1 MWNNYVLFDMIYW
14 FDFELIN
21 DFIFGRFKKL
31 IMIKFKSANPA
42 QGAWKLPSLF
52 KKAFLSRNNLNRLFM
67 LSILVLF
74 TYTVN
79 ATVYYVSNSGNDS
92 NAGTS
97 ESLPWKTLT
106 KVNSFTP
113 KAGDQILFKRGDEW
127 TGSIT
132 VKASGTSSS
141 RITYGAY
148 GTGNKPKI
156 YGSEVITGWTL
167 HSGNIYKTT
176 FNTQINQLFIDD
188 VRAKAARY
196 PNMGYLPINTVN
208 TTQSFTCNNLNSSIN
223 YTGAKWIAR
232 TSPYS
237 LETFSVTS
245 SSSKTLTLS
254 GTPYPNLNLKTGFI
268 LVGKL
273 EFLDSAGEWYYDS
286 ATKTVYV
293 WTREGDSPAHHIVRG
308 SVYNSGVAGSGY
320 NYITIKDLELLHNKI
335 SGISSSGSYLNIDN
349 NTISL
354 TDAKGIYVSPGSS
367 NTISNNTVNGA
378 NHIGIEGY
386 SDKSTYSDNIINET
400 SLFDEIGLSGIGAWY
415 MGSGLYVE
423 GNDNIIKYNRVT
435 NSGYNGIQFHKRNVV
450 EYNFVKNALLTKDD
464 GGGIYTAAAGSYP
477 NAPTAGSI
485 IRYNIIDGVFGS
497 LEGCNPYGVSQ
508 GHGIYLD
515 ENSGGVTVEYNTVT
529 NISDAGIFL
538 HNSFNET
545 VRYNTSYNNGR
556 QYHISTD
563 LGGSNFNNNILYA
576 KARNMENYAIQFLGS
591 QLNGKVAF
599 TENTYINHYNKSN
612 FFKFNESKYY
622 DFVGWKTATGQ
633 DANST
638 IDIAA
643 LATGETEELFYNDT
657 KQTKTFN
664 LGSSVYKDIYGNQ
677 VAQSVTLEPFTSKI
691 LIKTATVN
699 TIDNTPPTITSFSIP
714 STSPSLVVPITT
726 FIAVD
731 NNGVL
736 RYMLTESTTPP
747 NANDAGWLANAP
759 VSYTFTSDGTKTLYA
774 WVKDVAGNI
783 SKSLSDDVTI
793 TLPDNNSKYLG
804 NIMVSNLVSTTA
816 NRRAVPATFIENG
829 MIESISIYHNG
840 GTGNLLMGVYAD
852 QSGSPYSLLG
862 VTTSTLISSTE
873 GWQTVSLLSPVTV
886 SSGQTI
892 WLSWVFQNNPGI
904 RYSNGTPSRAQS
916 TESWSAGMP
925 SSFGPSSFAE
935 YNYSIYCTYS
945 TGNTV
950 IIQQDSSKPIINA
963 FSIPTTSSSLQIN
976 INSFTASDN
985 IGVTGFLITENSTAP
1000 TADNTGWKTSAPTSY
1015 SFSTEG
1021 TKTLYAW
1028 TKDAAGNVSASKS
1041 AQVVITLPD
1050 VTKPVVSAFT
1060 VPTTSSSLIVPV
1072 SSFTA
1077 TDNIAV
1083 TGYLITEN
1091 STVPTS
1097 DNTGWKTSA
1106 PTSYSFSTEGT
1117 KTLYAWTKDAAGNVS
1132 ASKSAQ
1138 VVITLPDVTK
1148 PVISAFTVPTTS
1160 SSLIV
1165 PVSSFTATDNVAVTG
1180 YLITENSTVPT
1191 SDNTGWKTS
1200 APTSY
1205 SFSTEGTKT
1214 LYAWTKDA
1222 AGNVSASKSAQVVIA
1237 LIDVTKPVIISFSI
1251 PDTAKSLVIPI
1262 ISFEAVDD
1270 KEVAGYMLTE
1280 TESCP
1285 LVGNSCWTASAPTTY
1300 TISSENLFVVQ
1311 SSAMKTNGVGLKSG
1325 SQISNNN
1332 ATETTK
1338 TIYAWTKDAAGNI
1351 SNAEKGDILIIF
1363 PDVESPNI
1371 TLFTIPATSASLTI
1385 DVINLN
1391 VTDNIAVT
1399 GILLTESPSAPTA
1412 DNSGWKTSAPT
1423 SYSFSSEGS
1432 KTLYAWAKDAAG
1444 NVSASKSAQVVITLP
1459 DVTKPV
1465 VSAFTVP
1472 ATSSSLIVPVSS
1484 FTATDNV
1491 AVTGYL
1497 ITENSTVPTSDN
1509 TGWKTSAPTS
1519 YSFSTEGTKTLYAWT
1534 KDAAGNV
1541 SASKSAQMVIALLS
1555 NTANTQGITD
1565 VFPSVTTTQNRR
1577 AVPVT
1582 FTGDAKIE
1590 SISIYHN
1597 GGTDNMLLG
1606 VYSDQSGS
1614 PASLLGVTLSTKL
1627 NTTEGWQTISLISP
1641 ASVKSGQK
1649 VWLSWVFQTN
1659 PGIRYTEGAPARAQ
1673 SDNLWSSGM
1682 PTDFGK
1688 SSFADYKYSVFCTYT
1703 IDSIITIQPDIT
1715 KPIITSFSVPAS
1727 SSSLIVPISSFNS
1740 TDNVGVTGFMLTETS
1755 STPNANDAG
1764 WNSTAPSSYNFN
1776 SEGTKTL
1783 YAWAKDAAGNV
1794 SVGKS
1799 AQVAVVLPV
1808 EVEIPETN
1816 IPEEQLNTQSI
1827 LLRKGWNI
1835 FSTYI
1840 EPINESMDSVMEML
1854 QVNDNLSIVQDKVC
1868 NTYEKS
1874 PITQNWINN
1883 IGNLQNAEG
1892 YMIKVQSDCS
1902 LEVSGKQIQLP
1913 FNIQIKRGWNIISFP
1928 VDGSIDAMKVVQP
1941 LIDAGVLYKIQDERG
1956 YSIENW
1962 RNLGWR
1968 NSIGNFNAGE
1978 GYILQANKNG
1988 VLTINELS
1996 PKSGLNFVE
2005 RSETSYF
2012 KVCYEGN
2019 GINHMNINLVEL
2031 NETNLHVGDEIAAF
2045 DGEICVGAIK
2055 LTEFDLAN
2063 NAVGM
2068 AVSASELNET
2078 IGFTEGNPIVLKV
2091 WTNENGQESIFQPEV
2106 IEGDMIFN
2114 KQASVFVTLNS
2125 QSTIASDMFDN
2136 LKIDMY
2142 PNPANS
2148 FVTIR
2153 FSALPAEGTKIKLL
2167 DVLGN
2172 EIRTQVVQNTQ
2183 ETFNIQDL
2191 PVGMYVLKTESYN
2204 NQRIQKLIKR

>member
-1138 VVITLPDVTK
+1138 
-1148 PVISAFTVPTTS
+1148 
-1160 SSLIV
+1160 
-1165 PVSSFTATDNVAVTG
+1165 
-1180 YLITENSTVPT
+1180 
-1191 SDNTGWKTS
+1191 
-1200 APTSY
+1200 
-1205 SFSTEGTKT
+1205 
-1214 LYAWTKDA
+1214 
-1222 AGNVSASKSAQVVIA
+1222 
-1237 LIDVTKPVIISFSI
+1237 
-1251 PDTAKSLVIPI
+1251 
-1262 ISFEAVDD
+1262 
-1270 KEVAGYMLTE
+1270 
-1280 TESCP
+1280 
-1285 LVGNSCWTASAPTTY
+1285 
-1300 TISSENLFVVQ
+1300 
-1311 SSAMKTNGVGLKSG
+1311 
-1325 SQISNNN
+1325 
-1332 ATETTK
+1332 
-1338 TIYAWTKDAAGNI
+1338 
-1351 SNAEKGDILIIF
+1351 
-1363 PDVESPNI
+1363 
-1371 TLFTIPATSASLTI
+1371 
-1385 DVINLN
+1385 
-1391 VTDNIAVT
+1391 
-1399 GILLTESPSAPTA
+1399 
-1412 DNSGWKTSAPT
+1412 
-1423 SYSFSSEGS
+1423 
-1432 KTLYAWAKDAAG
+1432 
-1444 NVSASKSAQVVITLP
+1444 
-1459 DVTKPV
+1459 
-1465 VSAFTVP
+1465 
-1472 ATSSSLIVPVSS
+1472 
-1484 FTATDNV
+1484 
-1491 AVTGYL
+1491 
-1497 ITENSTVPTSDN
+1497 
-1509 TGWKTSAPTS
+1509 
-1519 YSFSTEGTKTLYAWT
+1519 
-1534 KDAAGNV
+1534 
-1541 SASKSAQMVIALLS
+1541 MVIALLS